1 MSPEDLKIN
10 YLSSRTIKRIV
21 MPVNVRNIEMML
33 WKLVFKYQ
41 LGRVARTEP
50 REFFRLPIQCLK
62 CARSSKA
69 VDSHDRNIPAPCQ
82 DQGSASRV
90 ELIGNCFL
98 SQNKKQFK
106 AFCFLYIRTKPPQN
120 LSNLECEDLPISQDK
135 LATVD
140 LPVPGSNSHFLIL
153 MQGHPPLEGLDFP
166 CSN

>member
-1 MSPEDLKIN
+1 
-10 YLSSRTIKRIV
+10 
-21 MPVNVRNIEMML
+21 MPVNVGNIDMML

-50 REFFRLPIQCLK
+50 REFFRLPIPCLK
-62 CARSSKA
+62 CTRSSKA
-69 VDSHDRNIPAPCQ
+69 ESKVDLHDRNIPAPCR

-98 SQNKKQFK
+98 TQNKKQFK
-106 AFCFLYIRTKPPQN
+106 AFCFFYIRTKPPQN

-153 MQGHPPLEGLDFP
+153 MQGHPPLEGWISPAAIKKKFVRI
-166 CSN
+166 